1 MLCQTNL
8 LHQQKHIGDIM
19 QPRWKEPLSTPE
31 GELLTIV
38 KQIEASVIKQTQ
50 KAGMCKGA
58 MCKNM
63 SCMDDPSCGAKGN
76 MEKGNYMDKASMGE
90 KNAYCQKN
98 YGKDYSECTP
108 EQKARCDE
116 HCGKVSKMGYDKMN
130 YDKMGKYAND
140 HKEESGPET
149 GSYKSDRGMKADRNK
164 NGKIEGWE
172 AAISDK
178 IKANQNKHKKKEKV
192 SKEDPT
198 AQFLREKGIVVKY
211 EQEPNIENNVPT
223 FMDHSGGVPVEAI
236 NYHTNQTMPFYT
248 DKAPKNTFI
257 SEKAQIPSAAQTGYD
272 EKASTLHMH
281 LNDKGGTYQWT
292 APITDAMMSLKKSGV
307 GNPGIIEQI
316 AQEVEQLVGRL
327 S

>member
-1 MLCQTNL
+1 
-8 LHQQKHIGDIM
+8 M

-50 KAGMCKGA
+50 KAGMCKNS

-63 SCMDDPSCGAKGN
+63 NCMGDCKSDD
-76 MEKGNYMDKASMGE
+76 KGNYMEKAGMGE

-98 YGKDYSECTP
+98 FNCDYSECTP

-116 HCGKVSKMGYDKMN
+116 HCGKVSKG
-130 YDKMGKYAND
+130 YDKMGKYASMHEG
-140 HKEESGPET
+140 HKHSSKESGPET

-164 NGKIEGWE
+164 NGKVEGWE
-172 AAISDK
+172 AAISEK
-178 IKANQNKHKKKEKV
+178 IQENQSKGKKKEKV
-192 SKEDPT
+192 TKEDAT

-257 SEKAQIPSAAQTGYD
+257 SEKA
-272 EKASTLHMH
+272 STLHMH

-307 GNPGIIEQI
+307 GNPGIVEQI